1 MLRHG
6 LGLLSVV
13 FKITDHD
20 RLIELVRESIRSVAP
35 HGGGEYDRWIDEAV
49 SDVNQELRRQ
59 QWPTEHDAAQ
69 DRRDKTPFDKDT
81 PDQPPLSW
89 VTFWNG
95 EASNFFGPYV
105 RRTFRRWGFVM
116 WDAPRLRASGA
127 LEYME
132 LEAGW
137 PGGDP
142 REDFFTDLDDDMDA
156 GVAAG

>member
-6 LGLLSVV
+6 LAVLSLV

-20 RLIELVRESIRSVAP
+20 RLVKLTRESILSVQM
-35 HGGGEYDRWIDEAV
+35 HGGGSSFSWMDEAV
-49 SDVNQELRRQ
+49 SDLNQELRRER
-59 QWPTEHDAAQ
+59 WYSEHDAAQ

-81 PDQPPLSW
+81 PNQPPLAW
-89 VTFWNG
+89 VTFWND
-95 EASNFFGPYV
+95 EASNYFGPYV
-105 RRTFRRWGFVM
+105 RGPFRRWGFVM

-142 REDFFTDLDDDMDA
+142 REDDFSALDEVDA
-156 GVAAG
+156 RFAAA